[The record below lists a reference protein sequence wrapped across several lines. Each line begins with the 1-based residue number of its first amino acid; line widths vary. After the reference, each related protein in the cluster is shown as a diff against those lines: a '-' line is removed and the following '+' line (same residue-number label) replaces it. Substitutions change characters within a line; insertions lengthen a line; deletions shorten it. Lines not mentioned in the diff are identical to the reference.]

1 MIYSDDEEEEEVEE
15 TEEEESEEEEEE
27 SDEETEEGEEKAGGI
42 GGMLGGLLG
51 GAGIGG
57 VAGDLMSQVGDQLKS
72 GEGLNVG
79 QLIDDATENQGG
91 IIKSAG
97 DMIGGL
103 FNKNKKT
110 DDE

>member
-1 MIYSDDEEEEEVEE
+1 MIYSDEKEEEEVEE
-15 TEEEESEEEEEE
+15 TEDEESEEESNEEE
-27 SDEETEEGEEKAGGI
+27 TEEKAGGI

-57 VAGDLMSQVGDQLKS
+57 VASGLMSQVGDQLKS
-72 GEGLNVG
+72 GEGFNVG
-79 QLIDDATENQGG
+79 QLIDDATESQGG

-97 DMIGGL
+97 DMIGGFL
-103 FNKNKKT
+103 NKNKNK